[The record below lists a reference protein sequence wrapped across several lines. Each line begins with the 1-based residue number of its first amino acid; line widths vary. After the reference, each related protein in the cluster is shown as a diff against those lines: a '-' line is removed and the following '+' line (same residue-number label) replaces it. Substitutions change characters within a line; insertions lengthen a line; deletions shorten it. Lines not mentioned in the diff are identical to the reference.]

1 VKKALF
7 GLAKSEGEAS
17 SIVDQ
22 LKVAGFSAHDISAL
36 IPDRGETRHLPMSN
50 IPKRQLAPRLVAATG

>member
-7 GLAKSEGEAS
+7 GLAKSEGQAS

-22 LKVAGFSAHDISAL
+22 LKVAGFSSNDISAL
-36 IPDRGETRHLPMSN
+36 VPERGNQALRP
-50 IPKRQLAPRLVAATG
+50 